1 MTKNTPTRHRRTGTS
16 GTRPSRAEVPST
28 IWATRP
34 DALDHRDPWPTAIVT
49 RAVTE
54 FSRPDDQVLVF
65 TPPTSTAGRR
75 RTSRTRD
82 ALTTIEGLARSGTID
97 HLGDRRGPSHTR
109 TQREADEAGLV
120 LASLLPPEDVAVS
133 VVDRIVTRAA
143 ARLAA
148 GGVLVV
154 FTRASHS
161 RDGVLLDPTGVI
173 VAAGQAADLL
183 FLQHIVAVPI
193 ADGAIVAPGVDASR
207 RAPLHEIAH
216 TDVTVL
222 LRP

>member
-1 MTKNTPTRHRRTGTS
+1 M
-16 GTRPSRAEVPST
+16 PST
-28 IWATRP
+28 IWATGP
-34 DALDHRDPWPTAIVT
+34 DPLNHRDPWPTVIVT
-49 RAVTE
+49 RAVIE
-54 FSRPDDQVLVF
+54 FSRPGDQVLVL

-75 RTSRTRD
+75 RISGARD
-82 ALTTIEGLARSGTID
+82 ALTPIEGLARSGAIE
-97 HLGDRRGPSHTR
+97 HLGDRRGPSRTC

-148 GGVLVV
+148 GGVLAV
-154 FTRASHS
+154 FTRASRS

-183 FLQHIVAVPI
+183 FLQHIAAVPI
-193 ADGAIVAPGVDASR
+193 ADGAIVAPRVDASQ
-207 RAPLHEIAH
+207 RAPLHGIAH